1 MTSMPACLWGSLSEL
16 GARGKLHLEGR
27 ALAQRR
33 LHPDATTMH
42 LDDLLG
48 DRKPESSATS
58 GLGQRAV
65 DLMELLEDA
74 LLLPLGDARPRVR
87 HADTEVT
94 VDRLGSHAHF
104 AKVRKLDG
112 VADEIEQYL
121 GQALFIAEANG
132 QGLGHLGV

>member
-1 MTSMPACLWGSLSEL
+1 MCAARCASSMRSLWRSLSEL

-65 DLMELLEDA
+65 DLMKLFEDA
-74 LLLPLGDARPRVR
+74 SPLVLGDPRSR
-87 HADTEVT
+87 ICHADVEV
-94 VDRLGSHAHF
+94 VLYSLGSDTDLP
-104 AKVRKLDG
+104 RISKLDG
-112 VADEIEQYL
+112 VAHEVQ
-121 GQALFIAEANG
+121 Q
-132 QGLGHLGV
+132 H